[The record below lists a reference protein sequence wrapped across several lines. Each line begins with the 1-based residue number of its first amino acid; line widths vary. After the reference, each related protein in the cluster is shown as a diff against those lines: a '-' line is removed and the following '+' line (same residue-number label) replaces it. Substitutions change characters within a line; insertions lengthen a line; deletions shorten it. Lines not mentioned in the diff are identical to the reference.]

1 MILTSLKLP
10 DITQD
15 MLLSVNLPLN
25 NDLTIVMIFK
35 SLNRSDNV
43 IIDLYRNDISEETKI
58 ITGKILQPD
67 SVIKNPNSNFNYKI
81 ECVDEDGIHES
92 ITQNNLHKFY
102 IQFVQATNEELS
114 FETATAELGE

>member
-25 NDLTIVMIFK
+25 NDLTIIMIFK

-67 SVIKNPNSNFNYKI
+67 SVIKNPDSNFNYKI

>member
-10 DITQD
+10 NITQD

-25 NDLTIVMIFK
+25 NELTIVMVFK

-43 IIDLYRNDISEETKI
+43 IIDLYQNDISEETKI
-58 ITGKILQPD
+58 VTGKILQPD
-67 SVIKNPNSNFNYKI
+67 SVIKSPDSNFNYKI

-102 IQFVQATNEELS
+102 IQFTQATNKELS
-114 FETATAELGE
+114 FETATEELGE

>member
-67 SVIKNPNSNFNYKI
+67 SVIKKPDSNFNYKI

>member
-67 SVIKNPNSNFNYKI
+67 SVIKNPDSNFNYKI

>member
-25 NDLTIVMIFK
+25 NDLTIVIIFK

-67 SVIKNPNSNFNYKI
+67 SVIKNPDSNFNYKI
-81 ECVDEDGIHES
+81 ECVDEDGIHEP

>member
-25 NDLTIVMIFK
+25 NDLTIVIIFK

-67 SVIKNPNSNFNYKI
+67 SVIKKPDSNFNYKI
-81 ECVDEDGIHES
+81 ECIDEDGIHES

>member
-10 DITQD
+10 DITQN

-25 NDLTIVMIFK
+25 NNLTIVMIFK

-67 SVIKNPNSNFNYKI
+67 SIIKNPDSNFNYKI

-114 FETATAELGE
+114 FKTATEELGE

>member
-25 NDLTIVMIFK
+25 SDLTIVMIFK

-67 SVIKNPNSNFNYKI
+67 SVIKNPDSNFNYKI
-81 ECVDEDGIHES
+81 GCVDEDGIHES

-114 FETATAELGE
+114 FKTATAELGE

>member
-10 DITQD
+10 DITQN

-67 SVIKNPNSNFNYKI
+67 SVIKNPDSNFNYKI